1 MTSPD
6 CQLKEISTELNL
18 NSLKTQQLLERKKI
32 LSLFLELRNRAEFH
46 QTEESASNQK
56 EIIDIDEKVNQL
68 AERKAE
74 LQKRLE
80 NIHNGREH
88 TDEKKEVSS
97 PSGPKMVSG
106 ELSASPNIFY
116 IEAPPNI
123 PAPKV
128 YLDLENLPP
137 CPCRTQCPECQ
148 QFVVSETFTSVSSVT
163 WLMCCMIAMVGYGSV
178 PSILVTHLHVNII
191 TPFMGPVSICAVLL
205 LLPGL
210 LT

>member
-1 MTSPD
+1 MTSPG

-32 LSLFLELRNRAEFH
+32 LCLFLELRNRAEFE

-56 EIIDIDEKVNQL
+56 EIIDIDEKLNQL
-68 AERKAE
+68 AEGKAE

-80 NIHNGREH
+80 NIHNGREK

-106 ELSASPNIFY
+106 KLSSSSNIFY
-116 IEAPPNI
+116 VVAPPNI

-128 YLDLENLPP
+128 HLDLENLPP

-148 QFVVSETFTSVSSVT
+148 QFVTTETFASVSSVT
-163 WLMCCMIAMVGYGSV
+163 WLMCFMIAMVGCVAGCCLIPFCNKKFQTIV
-178 PSILVTHLHVNII
+178 HRCPSCRTQIQAIKRL
-191 TPFMGPVSICAVLL
+191 
-205 LLPGL
+205 
-210 LT
+210 